1 MIRIERQLSTYDF
14 MSISG
19 CSDCGSVQAAQQ
31 DALRTQVNMAVA
43 KKGLDAAK
51 VQGQAIVQLLQDIA
65 GMNKTA
71 GKGDQFD
78 AVA

>member
-1 MIRIERQLSTYDF
+1 

-51 VQGQAIVQLLQDIA
+51 AQGQAIVQLLQDIA

-71 GKGDQFD
+71 GKGEQFD